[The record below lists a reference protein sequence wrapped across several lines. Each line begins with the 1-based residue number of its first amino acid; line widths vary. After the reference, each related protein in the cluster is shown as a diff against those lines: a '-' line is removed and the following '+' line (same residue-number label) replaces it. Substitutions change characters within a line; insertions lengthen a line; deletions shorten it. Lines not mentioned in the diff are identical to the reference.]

1 MKVEKSAS
9 RRLLLE
15 INRVSEELDII
26 NDVLRQQKAVLTPF
40 RESLD
45 PATFKVPSIP
55 RKMKFQYE
63 AKSIDNILKAINDS
77 IIDCGELR
85 ERASRLAIQNVQLV
99 ETQLEDN
106 SKAII
111 VFTVVTI
118 FFLPLTFVTGFFG
131 MNVVGINPTTST
143 VKHFWVIALPITFG
157 VVFSCLFAAFSGS
170 IKRWIQ
176 RHAKRR
182 KEKNK

>member
-1 MKVEKSAS
+1 
-9 RRLLLE
+9 LLE

-26 NDVLRQQKAVLTPF
+26 NDVLRQQKSVLAPF

-63 AKSIDNILKAINDS
+63 SKSIDKILKDLQER
-77 IIDCGELR
+77 IIDCAELR

-99 ETQLEDN
+99 ETKLEDN

-118 FFLPLTFVTGFFG
+118 FFLPLSFVTGFFG
-131 MNVVGINPTTST
+131 MNLRGIAGTTST
-143 VKHFWVIALPITFG
+143 VKHFWAIALPLTFG
-157 VVFSCLFAAFSGS
+157 VVFMCLFAAFLGS

-176 RHAKRR
+176 RQTKRR
-182 KEKNK
+182 KEKNA

>member
-1 MKVEKSAS
+1 
-9 RRLLLE
+9 LLE

-26 NDVLRQQKAVLTPF
+26 NDVLRQQKSVLTPF

-63 AKSIDNILKAINDS
+63 SKSIDKILKALQEN
-77 IIDCGELR
+77 IIDCAELR
-85 ERASRLAIQNVQLV
+85 ERASRLAIQIVQLM

-118 FFLPLTFVTGFFG
+118 FFLPLSFVTGFFG
-131 MNVVGINPTTST
+131 MNPDVITNT
-143 VKHFWVIALPITFG
+143 VEHFWAIALPLTFG
-157 VVFSCLFAAFSGS
+157 VVFMCLFAAFLGS

-176 RHAKRR
+176 RHTKRR
-182 KEKNK
+182 KEKNA

>member
-1 MKVEKSAS
+1 M
-9 RRLLLE
+9 LE

-26 NDVLRQQKAVLTPF
+26 NDVLRQQKSVLTPF

-63 AKSIDNILKAINDS
+63 SKSIDRILKALQES
-77 IIDCGELR
+77 IIDCAELR

-106 SKAII
+106 GKAII

-118 FFLPLTFVTGFFG
+118 FFLPLSFVTGFFG
-131 MNVVGINPTTST
+131 MNLEGITSTTST
-143 VKHFWVIALPITFG
+143 VKHFWAIALPLRICA
-157 VVFSCLFAAFSGS
+157 SD
-170 IKRWIQ
+170 
-176 RHAKRR
+176 
-182 KEKNK
+182 

>member
-1 MKVEKSAS
+1 M
-9 RRLLLE
+9 
-15 INRVSEELDII
+15 
-26 NDVLRQQKAVLTPF
+26 LRQQKSVLTPF

-45 PATFKVPSIP
+45 PATFRTPNIP

-63 AKSIDNILKAINDS
+63 HKSIDKILKAINES
-77 IIDCGELR
+77 IIDCTELR

-118 FFLPLTFVTGFFG
+118 FFLPLSFVTGFFG
-131 MNVVGINPTTST
+131 MNLEGITTTTST
-143 VKHFWVIALPITFG
+143 VKHFWVIALPLTFG
-157 VVFSCLFAAFSGS
+157 VVLLCLFAAFVGS

-176 RHAKRR
+176 RYAKRR
-182 KEKNK
+182 KEKNT

>member
-26 NDVLRQQKAVLTPF
+26 NDVLRQQIAVLTPF

-45 PATFKVPSIP
+45 PETFKTPSIP
-55 RKMKFQYE
+55 RRMKFQYE
-63 AKSIDNILKAINDS
+63 SKSIEKILKAIGES
-77 IIDCGELR
+77 IIDCTELR

-106 SKAII
+106 GKAII

-118 FFLPLTFVTGFFG
+118 FFLPPTFVTGFFG
-131 MNVVGINPTTST
+131 MHLGGINPSTSK
-143 VKHFWVIALPITFG
+143 VDHFWIIALPLTFG

-176 RHAKRR
+176 RHVKQR
-182 KEKNK
+182 KEKRN